1 MEEKR
6 EKQFRRIICC
16 LLPLCLFL
24 VWVNI
29 LPVSAQTQL
38 SASAQIQSAAPWGTE
53 TVKETRAY
61 IGVLVPTM
69 ASMIEMYGYVAGI
82 IEAANNS
89 SFVIVFAVEFACFG
103 YIVITY
109 LLEKIHAYWHEEEGT
124 FAMCVDMLCIEN
136 IVLYVFNLLCYV
148 ISIIFQS
155 LSLSDMFY
163 GVIIFIFALP
173 TMWGFLLQVIYSAI
187 NMSISM
193 VIPAAI
199 AYLLMYVVG
208 ETLAYVIMIILILLF
223 SQVVWRLCSG
233 FIYDKLLRGFS
244 HNHLSLSD

>member
-1 MEEKR
+1 MKVKISEYTPYLLVGLLIVVIARHFYNPLQVVDMWSLMQESEDMSIPMPVME
-6 EKQFRRIICC
+6 RI
-16 LLPLCLFL
+16 
-24 VWVNI
+24 
-29 LPVSAQTQL
+29 
-38 SASAQIQSAAPWGTE
+38 
-53 TVKETRAY
+53 

-109 LLEKIHAYWHEEEGT
+109 LLEKIHAYWHEGEGT

>member
-1 MEEKR
+1 MKVKISEYTPYLLVGLLIVVIARHFYNPLQVVDMWSLMQESEDMSIPMPVME
-6 EKQFRRIICC
+6 RI
-16 LLPLCLFL
+16 
-24 VWVNI
+24 
-29 LPVSAQTQL
+29 
-38 SASAQIQSAAPWGTE
+38 
-53 TVKETRAY
+53 

-155 LSLSDMFY
+155 RVCRICF
-163 GVIIFIFALP
+163 
-173 TMWGFLLQVIYSAI
+173 
-187 NMSISM
+187 M
-193 VIPAAI
+193 V
-199 AYLLMYVVG
+199 
-208 ETLAYVIMIILILLF
+208 
-223 SQVVWRLCSG
+223 
-233 FIYDKLLRGFS
+233 
-244 HNHLSLSD
+244 

>member
-1 MEEKR
+1 MKVKISEYTPY
-6 EKQFRRIICC
+6 
-16 LLPLCLFL
+16 LLVGLLIVVIARHFYNPLQVVDMWSLMQESEDMS
-24 VWVNI
+24 I
-29 LPVSAQTQL
+29 P
-38 SASAQIQSAAPWGTE
+38 
-53 TVKETRAY
+53 
-61 IGVLVPTM
+61 
-69 ASMIEMYGYVAGI
+69 
-82 IEAANNS
+82 
-89 SFVIVFAVEFACFG
+89 
-103 YIVITY
+103 Y

-193 VIPAAI
+193 VIPASI

>member
-1 MEEKR
+1 M
-6 EKQFRRIICC
+6 
-16 LLPLCLFL
+16 LCDQHNFSEPEF
-24 VWVNI
+24 V
-29 LPVSAQTQL
+29 
-38 SASAQIQSAAPWGTE
+38 
-53 TVKETRAY
+53 
-61 IGVLVPTM
+61 
-69 ASMIEMYGYVAGI
+69 GYV
-82 IEAANNS
+82 
-89 SFVIVFAVEFACFG
+89 
-103 YIVITY
+103 
-109 LLEKIHAYWHEEEGT
+109 
-124 FAMCVDMLCIEN
+124 
-136 IVLYVFNLLCYV
+136 
-148 ISIIFQS
+148 
-155 LSLSDMFY
+155 
-163 GVIIFIFALP
+163 VIIFIFALP